1 MQLKK
6 KNSLLII
13 LYLLFSVIDVN
24 CQSVKFI
31 GVNEGLSGRQVFS
44 MIQDNK
50 GFMWFSTRFGIDR
63 YNGSSIKNYPLE
75 ILSSN
80 RIPIIESHLIY
91 SENNNSI
98 ICYTSNGSFY
108 CHDNKSDTF
117 IPYIDT
123 QKYIKAA
130 IFDNNERLW
139 IGGNQY
145 LGYIKD
151 RKEYKY
157 NHSFSKK
164 EIIKDIQF
172 DKKNGIVLI
181 TNSNLYYID
190 KNSDKTSKI
199 ISEKVIKTFNFNI
212 ESACI
217 DNTRGVIWIGT
228 SNKGLFRYHIGSNI
242 LKEISCPQLINTPIL
257 TIKTNM
263 NKVLIG
269 TDGAGLLV
277 FDITSNVI
285 TEHYAQNEKKS
296 HKISSNSVY
305 DIMTSKDV
313 NGNEKIWLSTFSN
326 GVNIISS
333 EDDMF
338 KKIAIYRSNNEILP
352 SQRVCSMVENNDD
365 NIWIATDLG
374 IYSYNQDKQIWKQIL
389 EDINVITLFKD
400 SNGLIWAGTF
410 SAGVIVFDKNGNI
423 VKRLS
428 NQNNSS
434 FGTDYIY
441 TISEDS
447 KGRIWTGGKKGK
459 VSIIDTKTNN
469 IKSINIEQV
478 NYITPMNDSIMVIAS
493 EGGVHYYNINTE
505 SYSKYQFSDKLKS
518 LYVCDLYQESDSIL
532 WLATYGNGIN
542 KCNIRTNEVSSYTI
556 KNGLQSDIIY
566 SLLPNGNEL
575 WYSSEKGLGRFN
587 LKTHNVNNFTLKD
600 GLSENRFRQL
610 SRTIDNKGNFYFG
623 SYEGIVKFR
632 PSNIVY
638 NQAKGKIFLESLSIF
653 NKVINSKSK
662 KSPLTEHIDDISKIS
677 LKYWQHSFSI
687 DFSAIDFSDH
697 KSNHFEWNLEGLNDI
712 WESRTGEQVVNFTNL
727 LPGKYKLHIKY
738 VNEDGSL
745 IDQRTLPIEIQ
756 PPFWKE
762 PWARVIEF
770 IVLALIIGLIINY
783 LRNRLNK
790 QQAEA
795 KVKFFISMAHDIR
808 TPLTLINNPIIQLKQ
823 EIPETQSTK
832 YLFELI
838 STNLDKLNKM
848 LSLLL
853 DFQKVYE
860 KKEKLNIKRHNL
872 NIYLKRKA
880 VYWQSY
886 TKEKKL
892 NIELDIPENEV
903 IEWFDEDKM
912 DNIIDNLIMNSIKYT
927 PKEGT
932 VRICLSEDTENW
944 YLSVNDTG
952 IGISDSEQKKLFN
965 RFFRATNAI
974 NSNELGTGL
983 GLYIVKEYVTLH
995 HGKINFVSKKDEGT
1009 TFTVSMKKG
1018 NTHYLPE
1025 ELCID
1030 TSKTENN
1037 EENNIKKENN
1047 KTISAYKKENK
1058 LHKIL
1063 IVDDNIEFRDYLKNT
1078 LSHNYEITTASNGVE
1093 AIEIITHSLPEIVI
1107 TDLQMPIMNG
1117 LELCCNIK
1125 NNKETSHIIV
1135 IIVTAQDEDEM
1146 QKQVYTVGADDF
1158 IKKPFDIVLLKNKIN
1173 NIIKSR
1179 IAIQQKYIGLSS
1191 DKENDNKTSSDELFI
1206 KQTNDIIE
1214 KHLSDTTFGVNEL
1227 SEELHLSRSV
1237 LYTKFSNIS
1246 EYTPNDYIKMVRI
1259 NKSILYM
1266 KEKRYSIKEIALMVG
1281 FEEASYFSTCFK
1293 KIHGKSPK
1301 QYMEEIIIE
1310 DRNQ

>member
-1 MQLKK
+1 MITL
-6 KNSLLII
+6 SFIYILISTI
-13 LYLLFSVIDVN
+13 EVK

-31 GVNEGLSGRQVFS
+31 GVNNGLSGRQVFN

-50 GFMWFSTRFGIDR
+50 GFIWFSTRFGIDR

-75 ILSSN
+75 ILASN

-91 SENNNSI
+91 DQNNSI
-98 ICYTSNGSFY
+98 ICYTSNGLFY
-108 CHDNKSDTF
+108 RHDHNSDTF

-123 QKYIKAA
+123 QKYIKTA

-151 RKEYKY
+151 NNEYVFNLSLGK
-157 NHSFSKK
+157 N
-164 EIIKDIQF
+164 EIIKNIQF
-172 DKKNGIVLI
+172 NKKNGIVLI
-181 TNSNLYYID
+181 TNLNLYYI

-199 ISEKVIKTFNFNI
+199 IPEKIIEPFNLNI

-242 LKEISCPQLINTPIL
+242 LKNIRCPQLMNTPIL
-257 TIKTNM
+257 TIKTSM

-269 TDGAGLLV
+269 TDGAGL
-277 FDITSNVI
+277 FIYDIISNKI
-285 TEHYAQNEKKS
+285 TEHYAQDEKKS
-296 HKISSNSVY
+296 HKISSNSIY
-305 DIMTSKDV
+305 DIMTSRDA
-313 NGNEKIWLSTFSN
+313 NGNEKLWLSTFSN

-338 KKIAIYRSNNEILP
+338 KKIAIYKSSNYLLP
-352 SQRVCSMVENNDD
+352 SQRVCSMIENNDG
-365 NIWIATDLG
+365 NLWTATDLG
-374 IYSYNQDKQIWKQIL
+374 IYSYNQNTQIWKQIL
-389 EDINVITLFKD
+389 GDINVITLFKD
-400 SNGLIWAGTF
+400 SNELIWAGTF

-423 VKRLS
+423 VKRFS
-428 NQNNSS
+428 KQNSSS

-447 KGRIWTGGKKGK
+447 KGRIWAGGKKGK
-459 VSIIDTKTNN
+459 VSIIDTKSNN

-478 NYITPMNDSIMVIAS
+478 NYITPMNDSIMVVAS
-493 EGGVHYYNINTE
+493 ESGVHYYNTNTE

-532 WLATYGNGIN
+532 WLATYGDGIN
-542 KCNIRTNEVSSYTI
+542 KCNTHTNEVFSYTT
-556 KNGLQSDIIY
+556 KNGLQSDVIY
-566 SLLPNGNEL
+566 ALLPNGNEL

-587 LKTHNVNNFTLKD
+587 LRTHEVNNFTIKD
-600 GLSENRFRQL
+600 GLSGNRFRQL

-623 SYEGIVKFR
+623 SYEGIIKFK

-638 NQAKGKIFLESLSIF
+638 HQTQGKIFLESLSIF

-662 KSPLTEHIDDISKIS
+662 KSPLAEHIDDASKIT
-677 LKYWQHSFSI
+677 LEYWQHSFSI
-687 DFSAIDFSDH
+687 DFSAIDFSEH
-697 KSNHFEWNLEGLNDI
+697 RANHFEWNLEGFNDI
-712 WESRTGEQVVNFTNL
+712 WEKRTGEQLVNFTNL
-727 LPGKYKLHIKY
+727 QPGKYKLHIKY
-738 VNEDGSL
+738 VSEDGSL
-745 IDQRTLPIEIQ
+745 IDERTLPIEIQ

-770 IVLALIIGLIINY
+770 IVLTLIIGLIINN
-783 LRNRLNK
+783 LRGRLNK

-795 KVKFFISMAHDIR
+795 RVKFFICMAHDIR

-860 KKEKLNIKRHNL
+860 KKEKLDIKKHNL
-872 NIYLKRKA
+872 NIYLERKA
-880 VYWQSY
+880 AYWQSY

-892 NIELDIPENEV
+892 NFELDIPKNEV

-932 VRICLSEDTENW
+932 VKICLSEDTENW
-944 YLSVNDTG
+944 YLSVSDTG

-995 HGKINFVSKKDEGT
+995 HGKINIVSKKDEGT

-1018 NTHYLPE
+1018 NAHYLSE
-1025 ELCID
+1025 ELCMD
-1030 TSKTENN
+1030 TPDTENSK
-1037 EENNIKKENN
+1037 ENNIENVN
-1047 KTISAYKKENK
+1047 TKTILPCKKDNK
-1058 LHKIL
+1058 RHKIL

-1078 LSHNYEITTASNGVE
+1078 LSHDYEITTASNGIE
-1093 AIEIITHSLPEIVI
+1093 AIENINHSLPEIVI

-1117 LELCCNIK
+1117 LELCSNIK
-1125 NNKETSHIIV
+1125 RNKETSHVIV
-1135 IIVTAQDEDEM
+1135 IIVTAQDEDEI
-1146 QKQVYTVGADDF
+1146 QKKVYTVGADDF

-1191 DKENDNKTSSDELFI
+1191 DKENDNDINSDELFI
-1206 KQTNDIIE
+1206 KQINDIIE

-1237 LYTKFSNIS
+1237 LYAKFSNLS

-1301 QYMEEIIIE
+1301 QYMEELIYSNE
-1310 DRNQ
+1310 